1 MIQGKIVTFVMFIYF
16 AQKGV
21 AKLVDI
27 NRIYALAKQKGIK
40 NAYIAERCGRSRAF
54 LTNVKNGN
62 DSISEAN
69 LAIIADI
76 LDTTPEYLRGETDR
90 KEKTPAE
97 PASVRSDI
105 AEFMEKV
112 SQLPPDAVSRLNDL
126 ADLIL
131 SARDGKK

>member
-1 MIQGKIVTFVMFIYF
+1 MRYDRLELLRKE
-16 AQKGV
+16 
-21 AKLVDI
+21 
-27 NRIYALAKQKGIK
+27 KGISATHLCSQIGK
-40 NAYIAERCGRSRAF
+40 ERYYISNCKSKG
-54 LTNVKNGN
+54 
-62 DSISEAN
+62 I
-69 LAIIADI
+69 AIPDNYLQVWADL

-112 SQLPPDAVSRLNDL
+112 SQLPTDAVSRLNDL

>member
-1 MIQGKIVTFVMFIYF
+1 MDRIDRIRSLLKERG
-16 AQKGV
+16 QKSKWLCEKLGV
-21 AKLVDI
+21 AESYLSDVK
-27 NRIYALAKQKGIK
+27 RGK
-40 NAYIAERCGRSRAF
+40 NT
-54 LTNVKNGN
+54 LTN
-62 DSISEAN
+62 DR